1 MAGWP
6 FCSMRKCMRRTDSIL
21 FCLLVYLVGFGVGV
35 GVGVGV
41 SVGVGAGCGFAFD
54 WLITL
59 FHLHR

>member
-21 FCLLVYLVGFGVGV
+21 FRLLVYLVGFGVGV
-35 GVGVGV
+35 G
-41 SVGVGAGCGFAFD
+41 CGFAFGC
-54 WLITL
+54 LIDL

>member
-1 MAGWP
+1 MAGLP

-35 GVGVGV
+35 GIG
-41 SVGVGAGCGFAFD
+41 VGVGAGCGFAFD

>member
-1 MAGWP
+1 
-6 FCSMRKCMRRTDSIL
+6 MRRTDSIL

-35 GVGVGV
+35 GIG
-41 SVGVGAGCGFAFD
+41 VGVGAGCGFAFD

>member
-35 GVGVGV
+35 GIG
-41 SVGVGAGCGFAFD
+41 VGVGAGCGFAFD

>member
-35 GVGVGV
+35 GVGGGSGIGV
-41 SVGVGAGCGFAFD
+41 CVCVCVCAHI
-54 WLITL
+54 L
-59 FHLHR
+59 HLGSS

>member
-1 MAGWP
+1 MAGSP

-35 GVGVGV
+35 GIG
-41 SVGVGAGCGFAFD
+41 VGVGAGCGFAFD

>member
-41 SVGVGAGCGFAFD
+41 GCGFAFG
-54 WLITL
+54 WLIAL

>member
-1 MAGWP
+1 
-6 FCSMRKCMRRTDSIL
+6 MRRTDFIL
-21 FCLLVYLVGFGVGV
+21 FCFLVYLVGFGVGV

>member
-35 GVGVGV
+35 GVG
-41 SVGVGAGCGFAFD
+41 AGCGFAFG
-54 WLITL
+54 WFFAL

>member
-35 GVGVGV
+35 GVGA
-41 SVGVGAGCGFAFD
+41 GAGCAFAFG
-54 WLITL
+54 WLIAL
-59 FHLHR
+59 FNLHR

>member
-41 SVGVGAGCGFAFD
+41 GCGFAFGC
-54 WLITL
+54 LID
-59 FHLHR
+59 

>member
-35 GVGVGV
+35 GIG
-41 SVGVGAGCGFAFD
+41 VGVGAGCGFAFD

-59 FHLHR
+59 FHLQ

>member
-35 GVGVGV
+35 GVGVG
-41 SVGVGAGCGFAFD
+41 AGCGFAFG
-54 WLITL
+54 WFFAL

>member
-35 GVGVGV
+35 GVG
-41 SVGVGAGCGFAFD
+41 CGFALLCFA
-54 WLITL
+54 LL
-59 FHLHR
+59 CFALLC

>member
-35 GVGVGV
+35 GVG
-41 SVGVGAGCGFAFD
+41 CGFAFGC
-54 WLITL
+54 LIAL
-59 FHLHR
+59 FHLLR

>member
-6 FCSMRKCMRRTDSIL
+6 FCSMRKCMRRTVSIL

-35 GVGVGV
+35 GVG
-41 SVGVGAGCGFAFD
+41 CGFAFGC
-54 WLITL
+54 LIDL